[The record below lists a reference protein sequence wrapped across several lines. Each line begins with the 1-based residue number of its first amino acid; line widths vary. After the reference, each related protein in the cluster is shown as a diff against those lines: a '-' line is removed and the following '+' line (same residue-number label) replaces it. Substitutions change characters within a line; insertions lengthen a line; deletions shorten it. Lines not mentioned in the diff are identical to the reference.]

1 MTKKVLNFMTTIILI
16 LVAIFALISCVSCG
30 TPERRTHTTGL
41 VKAHD
46 MNAIALAEKYN
57 QPVMVESYKEKG
69 KVINYYV
76 TYTRNIRHT
85 DTDGNEDYIKV
96 YYADKYDANNKMVD
110 FNMAYSYAEA
120 MSVFDPI
127 KP

>member
-1 MTKKVLNFMTTIILI
+1 MTKKIINFMTTLLLI
-16 LVAIFALISCVSCG
+16 LAAMCALISFVGCG

-41 VKAHD
+41 VKAKD
-46 MNAIALAEKYN
+46 MNAIALANKYN
-57 QPVMVESYKEKG
+57 QPVTVEAYKEKG

-76 TYTRNIRHT
+76 TYSRDIRHT

-96 YYADKYDANNKMVD
+96 YYADKYDSNNKMVD
-110 FNMAYSYAEA
+110 FNTGYSYVQAI
-120 MSVFDPI
+120 SVFGEA

>member
-1 MTKKVLNFMTTIILI
+1 MTKKVLNFMTMIILI

-41 VKAHD
+41 VKAKD
-46 MNAIALAEKYN
+46 MNAIALANKYN
-57 QPVMVESYKEKG
+57 QPVTVEAYKEKG

-76 TYTRNIRHT
+76 TYSRDIRHE
-85 DTDGNEDYIKV
+85 DIDGNEDYIKI

-110 FNMAYSYAEA
+110 FNMGYSYVQA
-120 MSVFDPI
+120 MSVFGEA